1 MWFKFILF
9 YCIVQYILELIN
21 NLRRQFKTN
30 KYLICICISE
40 VDYSRI
46 LLNLISNFFQIYMD
60 EYEKEN
66 RRTRRKTLEAQE
78 SPTPTTL

>member
-46 LLNLISNFFQIYMD
+46 LLNLISNFFQIYMG
-60 EYEKEN
+60 EYEKQVQ
-66 RRTRRKTLEAQE
+66 TLESVHPLISKHRQAG
-78 SPTPTTL
+78 